1 MGAPPIPLSH
11 EDRAILALES
21 GTIVGHT
28 CKVLVADPPAVGADE
43 LRAIVAERIHAAPE
57 LTYRLTGTDAAPA
70 WVTDPDIDLAGQI
83 AAPEGGAPIDTDQL
97 PGVVAR
103 RFAQRLPRD
112 RPLWAIDV
120 VGLRDGRTALIWR
133 LHHALADGT
142 CAVRLARAV
151 LFDATSAAPARA
163 PKHATHSDPAD
174 DRRRREHLARFLERE
189 FARSRSQSPFD
200 ARIGTEREVHFADV
214 PLGELHDAAR
224 GAGATLND
232 AVLACVGG
240 AVSRWLAEHD
250 RAARELRIKVPVS
263 LHSEGDAAG
272 NRDSFFTVPVPL
284 GDPDPLARLA
294 RVHELTEARKAG
306 HDAEEFDTVHRELAR
321 ISPRLEG
328 LAERL
333 ERSPRRFALN
343 VSNVP
348 GPPEP
353 VAVGGARVTAMH
365 TIAEV
370 GEHHALRVAVVSY
383 AGRLCFGLTA
393 DPAAVDGVSAL
404 ALGIEAEAGE
414 LIAAAESA

>member
-1 MGAPPIPLSH
+1 MAAEPIPLSA

-28 CKVLVADPPAVGADE
+28 CKVLVAEPPAIGADE
-43 LRAIVAERIHAAPE
+43 LRATIAERIGAAPE
-57 LTYRLTGTDAAPA
+57 LTYRLGGTDEAPA
-70 WVTDPDIDLAGQI
+70 WLPDAALDLAAQVT
-83 AAPEGGAPIDTDQL
+83 ALDRDEPVAVEEL
-97 PGVVAR
+97 PSAVAE

-112 RPLWAIDV
+112 RPLWAIEV
-120 VGLRDGRTALIWR
+120 LALRDGGTALIWR

-151 LFDATSAAPARA
+151 LFDTAGASPPA
-163 PKHATHSDPAD
+163 PKHPSHSDPAD

-189 FARSRSQSPFD
+189 FARSRSASPFD
-200 ARIGTEREVHFADV
+200 ARIGTTREVRFADA
-214 PLGELHDAAR
+214 PLGQLHASAK

-240 AVSRWLAEHD
+240 GVERWLAAHD
-250 RAARELRIKVPVS
+250 RAARELRVKVPVS
-263 LHSEGDAAG
+263 LHAEGNAAG

-284 GDPDPLARLA
+284 GEAGPLARLA
-294 RVHELTEARKAG
+294 RVHELTQSRKSG
-306 HDAEEFDTVHRELAR
+306 HDAEEIDSLHRELAR
-321 ISPRLEG
+321 LSPRLEG
-328 LAERL
+328 LAERM

-348 GPPEP
+348 GPREP
-353 VAVGGARVTAMH
+353 VAVRGSRISAMH
-365 TIAEV
+365 TLAEI

-393 DPAAVDGVSAL
+393 DPAVVDGLESL
-404 ALGIEAEAGE
+404 ARGIEAEAE
-414 LIAAAESA
+414 ALVAAAERA